1 MRYSEGMAT
10 AAPTPT
16 TRSLGKRQAIL
27 DAAAELFA
35 DEGYA
40 RASIDAIAAR
50 AGVSKPTVY
59 SHFGNKEQLFRE
71 SLAESARQI
80 NEQSYAAA
88 IALDVGTGW
97 EESLH
102 EVAEQLVEC
111 QRSTC
116 ASSLQRQLYA
126 EINRD
131 PEVFT
136 IVRSRGAQPMI
147 EALAG
152 RLAMLAN
159 AGHLEIDDPQ
169 LAAKQFFALIGAEM
183 PELTRLGTDRGEDR
197 VVRASVQAGVHAFLR
212 AYRA

>member
-1 MRYSEGMAT
+1 MRYSGGMAT

-16 TRSLGKRQAIL
+16 TRGLSKRQAIL

-88 IALDVGTGW
+88 ISLDVGTGW

-183 PELTRLGTDRGEDR
+183 PELTRLGTDRGNDR